1 MLFAFGSSLDR
12 AGIVPEARHAAR
24 RTVVHDTLP
33 AVRECPGLPAHA
45 ARSFVLLL
53 SPFAPHLGEELWH
66 RLGNEGSL
74 AYEPW
79 PAANRARLLEDT
91 ISLAVQVN
99 GKRRDQ
105 ITVARDAPEE
115 VIREA
120 ALACDGVR
128 RHLAGREPARVIVVA
143 GRLVN
148 VVG

>member
-1 MLFAFGSSLDR
+1 MINRKSL
-12 AGIVPEARHAAR
+12 A
-24 RTVVHDTLP
+24 
-33 AVRECPGLPAHA
+33 
-45 ARSFVLLL
+45 SL
-53 SPFAPHLGEELWH
+53 SHQQIEQRICVWLVQLGEELWH

-74 AYEPW
+74 AYEAW
-79 PAANRARLLEDT
+79 PEANRALLVEDT

-115 VIREA
+115 VVREA

-128 RHLAGREPARVIVVA
+128 RHLAGREPSQVIVVA